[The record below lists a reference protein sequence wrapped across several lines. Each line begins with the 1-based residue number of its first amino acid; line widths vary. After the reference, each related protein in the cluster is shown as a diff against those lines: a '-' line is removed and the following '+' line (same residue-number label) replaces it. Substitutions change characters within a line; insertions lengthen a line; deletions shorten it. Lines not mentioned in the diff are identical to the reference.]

1 MVYQVWDDETGNV
14 IASLDSEQGAV
25 DFLLGMFVANGADGI
40 AQLAVIAYAD
50 DGSDPVTVLE
60 GPDLLA
66 RMAPA
71 HTA

>member
-40 AQLAVIAYAD
+40 AQLAVIAYA
-50 DGSDPVTVLE
+50 
-60 GPDLLA
+60 